1 VTRNALSTPA
11 HAAAT
16 DRAVGALTFLLA
28 AGAFAVVLS
37 GTASDMFE
45 LDRFSV
51 PKELAL
57 NLTAL
62 LAALLLA
69 ANWRGL
75 RATVPELVLGAFV
88 VWSVVCAVLSV
99 NRWIALRAVALTL
112 SGFLIFLAARRIAQR
127 ASHPASSRMD
137 GTDDPD
143 PRRSGPFPGASTRES
158 VLARVL
164 ALAVVAASLTGLV
177 QAYGVELPGLSDA
190 RAPGGT
196 FGNRNFL
203 AHFAAIGVPLVALA
217 AFRARRAATRSF
229 WLLGLV
235 LCGNAIVLTRSRAGW
250 LGLAAA
256 AVITILAFAIA
267 RRTLFA
273 AGLRTRQLAATGG
286 AIALGAVTALVLPN
300 TLEWTS
306 ESPYTE
312 TLTRLTDYR
321 AGSGR
326 GRLIQYG
333 NSMKLVA
340 RNPVF
345 GTGPGNWFTEYPLVT
360 TPGDPSYAGAEPIP
374 TNPWPSSDWVAVL
387 AERGPVGLALVLLA
401 GAAIGAIA
409 LRRLRGPDPT
419 AALDAVTLLSILAA
433 AAVTGLFDAVLLN
446 AAPTFLV
453 AAAVGLLLPSSRE
466 FVDRRLDGRA
476 RAAIVAVTL
485 GAALAGATRSAQ
497 QLAAIRI
504 VDNGKASRT
513 SIENALAV
521 DPANHRL
528 HLRLAARDCVHARA
542 AARLMPFH
550 ELPRRAVAR
559 C

>member
-1 VTRNALSTPA
+1 VTRDALSTPA
-11 HAAAT
+11 HAVAAT
-16 DRAVGALTFLLA
+16 DRTGGALTFLLA

-88 VWSVVCAVLSV
+88 FWTAVSAVLSV
-99 NRWIALRAVALTL
+99 NRWIALRSAALTL
-112 SGFLIFLAARRIAQR
+112 SGFLIFLAARRIANN
-127 ASHPASSRMD
+127 AA
-137 GTDDPD
+137 
-143 PRRSGPFPGASTRES
+143 TRES
-158 VLARVL
+158 VLPRVL
-164 ALAVVAASLTGLV
+164 ALAVVAACLTGLS
-177 QAYGVELPGLSDA
+177 QAYGVELPGLSEA

-203 AHFAAIGVPLVALA
+203 AHFTAIGVPLVALA
-217 AFRARRAATRSF
+217 ALRARPGAVRAF
-229 WLLGLV
+229 WLVGLV

-256 AVITILAFAIA
+256 AVIAVLAFAIA

-273 AGLRTRQLAATGG
+273 AGHRTRQLAVAGS
-286 AIALGAVTALVLPN
+286 AIALGSVTALVLPN

-333 NSMKLVA
+333 NSMQLVG

-374 TNPWPSSDWVAVL
+374 TNPWPSSDWVALL
-387 AERGPVGLALVLLA
+387 AERGPIGLALVLLA
-401 GAAIGAIA
+401 GAAIAAIA

-466 FVDRRLDGRA
+466 FVDRRLHGRA

-504 VDNGKASRT
+504 VDNGRGSRT

-521 DPANHRL
+521 DPANYRL
-528 HLRLAARDCVHARA
+528 HLRLATRDCVHARA